1 MGSNSILFYRR
12 KSNESAFLQIHT
24 AFSEN
29 SPYEF
34 FKTRRVLKNSRR
46 VLGKTRRDFLLES
59 VRLFFWIESC
69 ALLYFCVGIIKNIGC
84 YTFYRA

>member
-1 MGSNSILFYRR
+1 MGSNSILFYRG

-29 SPYEF
+29 SPCEF

-46 VLGKTRRDFLLES
+46 VLGKTRREFLFES
-59 VRLFFWIESC
+59 VKMIFYGWKAVLCCVFACEIYTEIRLS
-69 ALLYFCVGIIKNIGC
+69 LIKK
-84 YTFYRA
+84 